1 MIHTSIPEAIMVA
14 RARGDLLAA
23 GLAVFDRDGFEGATV
38 AAIRGRAR
46 ASNGSF
52 FHFFGSKKELAG
64 TLFLEVLQR
73 YHAAVLTA
81 IDTSSCAQEGI
92 GRLIG
97 AHLDWVMNNR
107 REARFLFEISRSE
120 WTEDLREAQRAQN
133 SRLTEGIEKW
143 RAPLVARGELLPM
156 TSTLF
161 FSQIIGPAQIFCRA
175 WLSGRDRSDPRHQAD
190 ILIACAIRALV
201 APEVARKTGAMS

>member
-1 MIHTSIPEAIMVA
+1 MNMVA
-14 RARGDLLAA
+14 RARADLLAA

-38 AAIRGRAR
+38 AAIRTRAR

-73 YHAAVLTA
+73 YHAAVLAA
-81 IDTSSCAQEGI
+81 IDTSLSAREGI
-92 GRLIG
+92 ARLIR
-97 AHLDWVMNNR
+97 AHLGWVVNNR
-107 REARFLFEISRSE
+107 REARYLFEISRSE
-120 WTEDLREAQRAQN
+120 WSEDLRNAQRAQN
-133 SRLTEGIEKW
+133 SRLAEGIEGW
-143 RAPLVARGELLPM
+143 RAPLIARGELLPM
-156 TSTLF
+156 TATLF

-190 ILIACAIRALV
+190 ILIACAVRALV
-201 APEVARKTGAMS
+201 PPDIIASAGDKP

>member
-1 MIHTSIPEAIMVA
+1 MNMVA
-14 RARGDLLAA
+14 RVRGDLLAA

-38 AAIRGRAR
+38 AAIRTQAR

-73 YHAAVLTA
+73 YHAAMLAA
-81 IDTSSCAQEGI
+81 IDTSLSAREGI
-92 GRLIG
+92 GGLIR
-97 AHLDWVMNNR
+97 AHLDWVVNNR
-107 REARFLFEISRSE
+107 REGPSLFKIWRGD
-120 WTEDLREAQRAQN
+120 WPKDLREGQRAQN
-133 SRLTEGIEKW
+133 SRLAEGIKAW
-143 RAPLVARGELLPM
+143 CAPLIARGELLPM
-156 TSTLF
+156 TPTLF

-175 WLSGRDRSDPRHQAD
+175 WLSGRDPADPRHQVD

-201 APEVARKTGAMS
+201 APEAAQKTGAIS